1 MTYKSCCLQAAFLS
15 AVLCWNVYGVAQ
27 EAAPAVPEASPAP
40 AAQESAPAADPAP
53 VASDYLAQEQAARA
67 ARPELFKDLQIAE
80 KFVKRLPTFW
90 SKLKVVKRQTRDAY
104 AIQESYFTEIAQLK
118 ARIERLEKERD
129 AKLRALLTDKQRGTY
144 DELVKAA
151 QAKLEAKRAQKEA
164 EEEAETPE

>member
-1 MTYKSCCLQAAFLS
+1 MTYKSFCWQAAFLS

-27 EAAPAVPEASPAP
+27 EAASVAPEASPAP
-40 AAQESAPAADPAP
+40 AEQDLAPA
-53 VASDYLAQEQAARA
+53 ASDYLAQEQAARA
-67 ARPELFKDLQIAE
+67 ARPELFKELTITE

-90 SKLKVVKRQTRDAY
+90 SKLKVVKRQTREAY

-118 ARIERLEKERD
+118 ARVERLEKERD